1 MVALDE
7 QSLAGFYGPDAR
19 RLAESHRDVLV
30 ELLAEAPPE
39 IRSVRCAG
47 QQRRSPD
54 PLTGTSRALGARD
67 FSLISD
73 ARPILSAWR
82 PVADPSRLQSPN

>member
-30 ELLAEAPPE
+30 ELLTEAPE
-39 IRSVRCAG
+39 GDCYLEAASL
-47 QQRRSPD
+47 D
-54 PLTGTSRALGARD
+54 EAR
-67 FSLISD
+67 IH
-73 ARPILSAWR
+73 
-82 PVADPSRLQSPN
+82 

>member
-30 ELLAEAPPE
+30 ELLTEAPD
-39 IRSVRCAG
+39 G
-47 QQRRSPD
+47 
-54 PLTGTSRALGARD
+54 PLYVAPTRLDEAR
-67 FSLISD
+67 IH
-73 ARPILSAWR
+73 
-82 PVADPSRLQSPN
+82 

>member
-30 ELLAEAPPE
+30 ELLAEAPQETPRYVAPNSGGE
-39 IRSVRCAG
+39 
-47 QQRRSPD
+47 
-54 PLTGTSRALGARD
+54 AR
-67 FSLISD
+67 IH
-73 ARPILSAWR
+73 
-82 PVADPSRLQSPN
+82 

>member
-30 ELLAEAPPE
+30 ELLAEAPE
-39 IRSVRCAG
+39 ATVYVE
-47 QQRRSPD
+47 
-54 PLTGTSRALGARD
+54 PLD
-67 FSLISD
+67 E
-73 ARPILSAWR
+73 AWIH
-82 PVADPSRLQSPN
+82 

>member
-30 ELLAEAPPE
+30 ELLTDSPHGALYVESATFDEAR
-39 IRSVRCAG
+39 IH
-47 QQRRSPD
+47 
-54 PLTGTSRALGARD
+54 
-67 FSLISD
+67 
-73 ARPILSAWR
+73 
-82 PVADPSRLQSPN
+82 

>member
-30 ELLAEAPPE
+30 ELLAEAPHE
-39 IRSVRCAG
+39 IPRYLA
-47 QQRRSPD
+47 P
-54 PLTGTSRALGARD
+54 TSSGEAL
-67 FSLISD
+67 IH
-73 ARPILSAWR
+73 
-82 PVADPSRLQSPN
+82 